1 MKTRKISFILA
12 AALLLAGGLLTGC
25 QISGPAV
32 EGPPI
37 LREDLMER
45 TLLVQP
51 VSCSEEGTV
60 RTVDDGEFFN
70 QVIDLCAEAEPFRLF
85 VESYEMKAGGPRT
98 TNFLFR
104 SAADEDT
111 LDQYRFAFIDV
122 EEQLD
127 FGYVHR
133 DKPLLLVGKGNY
145 TEHGIYAR
153 VYSSEWG
160 WLYTLPASN
169 YTVLYN
175 LTERY
180 GGGEE
185 IDEWQRWE
193 W

>member
-1 MKTRKISFILA
+1 MKMRKLLFVLA
-12 AALLLAGGLLTGC
+12 GALLLAGC
-25 QISGPAV
+25 QSGGPAA

-51 VSCSEEGTV
+51 LSCSEEGTV

-70 QVIDLCAEAEPFRLF
+70 QVIDLCAEAEPYRLF

-104 SAADEDT
+104 SAADEDAV
-111 LDQYRFAFIDV
+111 DEYIFCFIDV

-127 FGYVHR
+127 FGYIHR
-133 DKPLLLVGKGNY
+133 DKPLLYVGKGNY
-145 TEHGIYAR
+145 TENRIYGKSYR
-153 VYSSEWG
+153 DEWR

-169 YTVLYN
+169 YAALYN
-175 LTERY
+175 LIETYR
-180 GGGEE
+180 GGEV
-185 IDEWQRWE
+185 IDDGPPWPP
-193 W
+193 

>member
-1 MKTRKISFILA
+1 MKMRKILFILA
-12 AALLLAGGLLTGC
+12 AALLLADGLLTGC
-25 QISGPAV
+25 QISGPAAA
-32 EGPPI
+32 GPLI

-51 VSCSEEGTV
+51 VSCSEKGTV
-60 RTVDDGEFFN
+60 RTVDDDEFFN
-70 QVIDLCAEAEPFRLF
+70 QVVDLCAEAEPFRPF
-85 VESYEMKAGGPRT
+85 VDFYEMKVGGPRT

-169 YTVLYN
+169 YAALYN
-175 LTERY
+175 LIETYR
-180 GGGEE
+180 GGEV
-185 IDEWQRWE
+185 IDEWPS
-193 W
+193 